1 MQRRETAR
9 RHYRLRYLLRAL
21 QLHRPRG
28 PLNPA
33 DVIDL
38 ISPFREP
45 ATGSGRDDNAPV
57 IDLTELI
64 ALSMQEPDKRCQQHT
79 KKKKPGDTRSTALEL
94 DLSTPSVAGS
104 RTSAVAS
111 VRAHSTRSNRKD
123 DGYESDEEEGD
134 GNDEQ
139 SILTQPPRYTG
150 ERIGQRSGAAEK
162 NTTGSATAGNM
173 AASNTDSQSSRS
185 ASRAFAIRH
194 FSPAMVQCIVNGR
207 AQRGPWPSLL
217 SLLDAVSS

>member
-1 MQRRETAR
+1 M
-9 RHYRLRYLLRAL
+9 RYLLRAL

-38 ISPFREP
+38 ISPFRDP
-45 ATGSGRDDNAPV
+45 AAGAGRDDNAPV

-64 ALSMQEPDKRCQQHT
+64 ALSMQEPDERRQQHT
-79 KKKKPGDTRSTALEL
+79 KKPGDTRSTALEL

-111 VRAHSTRSNRKD
+111 VRAHSTRGNGKD
-123 DGYESDEEEGD
+123 DGGYESDEEEGD

-139 SILTQPPRYTG
+139 SVLTQPPPYTS
-150 ERIGQRSGAAEK
+150 ERIGQRGGTPEKSIHESAEARPMGANN
-162 NTTGSATAGNM
+162 NTH
-173 AASNTDSQSSRS
+173 SSRS
-185 ASRAFAIRH
+185 GPSKTAAGRAFAIRH
-194 FSPAMVQCIVNGR
+194 FLPAMVQCIVNGR
-207 AQRGPWPSLL
+207 AQRGPWPSLPT
-217 SLLDAVSS
+217 LLDAVSS